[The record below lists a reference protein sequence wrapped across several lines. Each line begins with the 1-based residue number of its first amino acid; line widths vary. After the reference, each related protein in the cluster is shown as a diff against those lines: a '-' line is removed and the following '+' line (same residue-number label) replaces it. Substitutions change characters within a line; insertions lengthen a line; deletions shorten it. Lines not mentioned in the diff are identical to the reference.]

1 MDPTTHTFLIAG
13 AVLSA
18 LAAALHI
25 GCIIFGASWY
35 RFFGAGERMAR
46 LSATGSRI
54 PTVITAAIAAVLAL
68 WSLYALSAAGLIPR
82 LPLLRLA
89 LCGIAGAYL
98 LRGLAG
104 LVLAVV
110 APGSRGIAFW
120 CWSSMICLA
129 IGALHLLGILRAW
142 PRLS

>member
-1 MDPTTHTFLIAG
+1 MDSTTHLLLIAG
-13 AVLSA
+13 AALSA
-18 LAAALHI
+18 IAAALHV

-46 LSATGSRI
+46 LSVTGSRI
-54 PTVITAAIAAVLAL
+54 PTVITAVIATVLAL

-110 APGSRGIAFW
+110 APGSRGTTFW
-120 CWSSMICLA
+120 CWSSIICLV
-129 IGALHLLGILRAW
+129 IGALHLVGILRAW
-142 PRLS
+142 PQLS